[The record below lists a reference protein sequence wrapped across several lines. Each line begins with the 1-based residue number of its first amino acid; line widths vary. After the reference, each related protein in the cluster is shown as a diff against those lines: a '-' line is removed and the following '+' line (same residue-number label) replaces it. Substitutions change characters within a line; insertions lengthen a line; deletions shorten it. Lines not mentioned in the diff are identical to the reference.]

1 MSKLA
6 NPSTAEELRS
16 LPDKSCVA
24 VGVVS
29 GLYARKRD
37 ERIFFFCATALME
50 SGVTSAL
57 EVILSCRFPKPASRL
72 LKFGP

>member
-6 NPSTAEELRS
+6 KPLTAVELRS

-24 VGVVS
+24 VGVVPD
-29 GLYARKRD
+29 LYARKRD
-37 ERIFFFCATALME
+37 EHIYFFFAAASME

-57 EVILSCRFPKPASRL
+57 EVILSFHFLKLASRRL
-72 LKFGP
+72 RFEP